1 MPFCLE
7 KRDFD
12 KNGYDVLPALKSG
25 VSSKGGRHISVQF
38 IPALKR
44 RGFLECCYNS
54 AMKERVEIIRA
65 SEGVEQVILD
75 EIRLRKVVI
84 YAVDA
89 YQGRKDI
96 FAREVVPPEE
106 PFMKLARAYGREVY
120 GGQEGAD
127 RFARD
132 ALLLL
137 MTTLYADNSTFQLR
151 RVSNPESFK
160 KFAWLFMPAEVIK
173 RSKEEVVAAAKEYI
187 RPGYNV
193 MALPLWQ
200 HNARVIKEKY
210 KGDLINFFAEHD
222 FDAPEILKAL
232 IGPARKTDYEG
243 FHRFGQK
250 LGSLFLLWIDAYDLA
265 RLERIYEIGIP
276 VDFQVTRLAVQTEA
290 LRLPHGAVHKHHV
303 VNTVANSLKRICQE
317 SAKERN
323 ISPDFISKALWNIG
337 HLCCNSYDHGSCPL
351 RGICT
356 SLISRTPLDKLGLID
371 PRDVGRFEKPNGQ
384 IFLPD
389 PP

>member
-1 MPFCLE
+1 
-7 KRDFD
+7 
-12 KNGYDVLPALKSG
+12 
-25 VSSKGGRHISVQF
+25 
-38 IPALKR
+38 
-44 RGFLECCYNS
+44 
-54 AMKERVEIIRA
+54 MKEREEIVRA
-65 SEGVEQVILD
+65 PEGVEQVILD
-75 EIRLRKVVI
+75 KVRLKEVVI
-84 YAVDA
+84 CAVDA
-89 YQGRKDI
+89 YREGRGV
-96 FAREVVPPEE
+96 FARRIIPPEE
-106 PFMKLARAYGREVY
+106 PFIRLARVYGREVY
-120 GGQEGAD
+120 EGEEGED

-132 ALLLL
+132 ALFLL
-137 MTTLYADNSTFQLR
+137 MTTLYADNSTSQLR
-151 RVSNPESFK
+151 RVSNPESFRR
-160 KFAWLFMPAEVIK
+160 FAWLFMPAEVIK
-173 RSKEEVVAAAKEYI
+173 RPKEEVVAAAKEYI

-222 FDAPEILKAL
+222 FDAPEILEVL
-232 IGPARKTDYEG
+232 MGPARKTDYEG

-250 LGSLFLLWIDAYDLA
+250 LGSLLLLWIDAYELA
-265 RLERIYEIGIP
+265 KLERIYEIGIP

-303 VNTVANSLKRICQE
+303 VNTLVNSLKGICQE
-317 SAKERN
+317 LAEERD

-351 RGICT
+351 RRMCT
-356 SLISRTPLDKLGLID
+356 SLISRTPLDRLGLID
-371 PRDVGRFEKPNGQ
+371 PRDVGRFKKPNGQ